1 MLIKELLKNN
11 YKKDIDEKANANA
24 HAQATKAKKASQQA
38 FINTLL
44 AERQVL
50 NNKKN

>member
-11 YKKDIDEKANANA
+11 YKKDIDENANANA
-24 HAQATKAKKASQQA
+24 NANAKAKKASQQA

>member
-11 YKKDIDEKANANA
+11 YKKDIDENANANA
-24 HAQATKAKKASQQA
+24 NAKTKKASQQA

>member
-11 YKKDIDEKANANA
+11 YKKDIDEKAN
-24 HAQATKAKKASQQA
+24 ATKAKKASQQA

>member
-11 YKKDIDEKANANA
+11 YKKDIDEKANA
-24 HAQATKAKKASQQA
+24 QAKKASQQA

>member
-11 YKKDIDEKANANA
+11 YKKDIDENANANA
-24 HAQATKAKKASQQA
+24 NAKKASQQA

>member
-11 YKKDIDEKANANA
+11 YKKDIDAKAQVKEKE
-24 HAQATKAKKASQQA
+24 QKASQQA

-44 AERQVL
+44 AERQV
-50 NNKKN
+50 KKN

>member
-24 HAQATKAKKASQQA
+24 NAKKASQQA

>member
-11 YKKDIDEKANANA
+11 YKKDIDENANANA
-24 HAQATKAKKASQQA
+24 NAKAKKASQQA

>member
-11 YKKDIDEKANANA
+11 YKKDKDKDKA
-24 HAQATKAKKASQQA
+24 QKASQQA